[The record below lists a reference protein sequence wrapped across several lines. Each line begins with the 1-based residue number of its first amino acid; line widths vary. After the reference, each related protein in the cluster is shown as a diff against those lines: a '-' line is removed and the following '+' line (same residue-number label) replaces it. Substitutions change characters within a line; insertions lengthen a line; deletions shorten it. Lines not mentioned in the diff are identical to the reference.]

1 VGINKKIWVFGDS
14 FSTSFDKFQ
23 KIYCPT
29 VVEYLN
35 DKGSIPMCYG
45 EILSAKLGL
54 VLKNEA
60 TSGASNQTIFH
71 SFISRMDLIQD
82 EDIIIIG
89 WSHVQRFRVSELSN
103 RFCDVKISDKVPKYL
118 EGMFEQD
125 ALNQL
130 IINRDTNDIF
140 FTEIID
146 YIKVINRLFPNKKVY
161 NWTWVEPVFSKGR
174 IHEKLYYNNLSIP
187 YKPYTTISKE
197 TNSKYNDIHYGE
209 TGHQE
214 LSKDLLNIIIKK
226 FI

>member
-1 VGINKKIWVFGDS
+1 VKINKKIWIFGDS
-14 FSTSFDKFQ
+14 FSTPFDKFQ

-29 VVEYLN
+29 VVEYLK
-35 DKGSIPMCYG
+35 DRESMPMSYG
-45 EILSAKLGL
+45 EILSTRLGL
-54 VLKNEA
+54 VLRNKA

-71 SFISRMDLIQD
+71 SLIFHMDSIQS

-103 RFCDVKISDKVPKYL
+103 RFCDIKISDKVPKYL

-125 ALNQL
+125 ALNQF
-130 IINRDTNDIF
+130 IINRGTNDIF

-161 NWTWVEPVFSKGR
+161 NWTWVEPIFSKDR
-174 IHEKLYYNNLSIP
+174 IYEKLYYNNLSIP
-187 YKPYTTISKE
+187 YKPYTTINKE
-197 TNSKYNDIHYGE
+197 TEGKYDDIHYGE
-209 TGHQE
+209 IGHQE
-214 LSKDLLNIIIKK
+214 LSKDLLNVIVKK